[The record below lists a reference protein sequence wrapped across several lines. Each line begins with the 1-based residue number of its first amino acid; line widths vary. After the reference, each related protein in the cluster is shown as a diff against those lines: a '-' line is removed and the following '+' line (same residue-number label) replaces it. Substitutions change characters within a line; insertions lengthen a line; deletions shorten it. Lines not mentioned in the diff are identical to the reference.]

1 MRSAA
6 RFALALFLV
15 AGCGSSNNGGGGG
28 SGGTGGGGSGGSG
41 GGSGGSGGGG
51 SGGGGGGGGVTMNGD
66 SVTFTMAPFTVP
78 VKGEI
83 YKCQEFA
90 NPWGADTEISVFESH
105 MTAGSHHLLVFY
117 KAGVANGPLVDCS
130 GLEFAATPYGSQR
143 PDDSVAFPDKVAAL
157 VPAGQ
162 GFRLQVH
169 YLNASPG
176 EISPTVTVTMK
187 KATPGTITDHA
198 GVFFFINNN
207 ISIDSDG
214 QPHSLSKTCTIPT
227 NMNVLLAASHMHKH
241 ATDFVAKTGAGATL
255 YATQDWSEPTP
266 ATFAPPLQLAAGT
279 KVTFTC
285 TWVNNTGKML
295 TFGES
300 ADTNE
305 MCIFDGQF
313 YPIQGTQNIIP
324 CF

>member
-6 RFALALFLV
+6 RFTLALILV
-15 AGCGSSNNGGGGG
+15 AGCGSSNNGGSGGL
-28 SGGTGGGGSGGSG
+28 GGTGGGGSGGG
-41 GGSGGSGGGG
+41 GSAGSGGSGGGG
-51 SGGGGGGGGVTMNGD
+51 SGGGGGGVTMNGD
-66 SVTFTMAPFTVP
+66 SVTFTMAPFSVP

-90 NPWGADTEISVFESH
+90 NPWGADTEIQAFESH

-117 KAGVANGPLVDCS
+117 KSGVTNGPLVDCS

-143 PDDSVAFPDKVAAL
+143 PDDSVVFPDKVAAL

-169 YLNASPG
+169 YLNATTSP
-176 EISPTVTVTMK
+176 ISPTVTVTMK
-187 KATPGTITDHA
+187 KAVAGSVTDHA
-198 GVFFFINNN
+198 GVFFFLNNN
-207 ISIDSDG
+207 INIDPDNM
-214 QPHSLSKTCTIPT
+214 PHSLSKTCTFPADV
-227 NMNVLLAASHMHKH
+227 NVLLANSHMHKH
-241 ATDFVAKTGAGATL
+241 ATDFLAKTAAGTTL
-255 YATQDWSEPTP
+255 FATQDWSEPTP
-266 ATFAPPLQLAAGT
+266 ATFAPPLKLTAGT

-285 TWVNNTGKML
+285 TWVNNTTMPL

-300 ADTNE
+300 AETNE
-305 MCIFDGQF
+305 MCIFNGQF
-313 YPIQGTQNIIP
+313 YPIQGTQNVLP